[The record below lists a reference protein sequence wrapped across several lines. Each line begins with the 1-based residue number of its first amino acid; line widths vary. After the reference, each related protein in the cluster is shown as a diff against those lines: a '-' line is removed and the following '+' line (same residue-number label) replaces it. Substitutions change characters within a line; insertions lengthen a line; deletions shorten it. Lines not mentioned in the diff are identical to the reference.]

1 MCYLIQKTIYFKFV
15 VILATI
21 LITVSCSD
29 SKRISD
35 EYITIQLKP
44 SNEKQ
49 LLSSF
54 VDEASFVKLITP
66 ADMKVGSIEKIIF
79 HNNDF
84 YVRHTPTR
92 PAISVFDSGGKFK
105 YNIGKQGRG
114 PGEYVG
120 LHDFTIDDQQNEVVI
135 IDLMQQ
141 KMHHYGIEGIYKF
154 SNDLPI
160 HALEF
165 SHIVDDGFIFW
176 VGNLYN
182 DVMNKDESQLWNVYV
197 VNKDLS
203 IKNKYLEV
211 PKELMGAINGSL
223 PSSLSPYEG
232 GVNIVSP
239 LSNYIYHYRKGN
251 FKTKYYLDFGSLNC
265 DFINE
270 FRQYNGLTSS
280 FVFNLRKTGATYYPN
295 QFFEFKNYLYF
306 TFISNDQMHSVFYDK
321 NGETSYV
328 GIGYPDDDIN
338 NAIFGRAVGSY
349 QNRLVTVI
357 EPMLLLDEN
366 NKFPEKLNY
375 LSLTP
380 QSNAFLAIFRIR

>member
-1 MCYLIQKTIYFKFV
+1 MSHLIQKSVRFRFV
-15 VILATI
+15 V
-21 LITVSCSD
+21 LIVSMLISVSCSN
-29 SKRISD
+29 SKRIND
-35 EYITIQLKP
+35 EYISIHLKP

-54 VDEASFVKLITP
+54 VEEVNFVKLITP
-66 ADMKVGSIEKIIF
+66 DDMKVGSIEKIIL

-84 YVRHTPTR
+84 YVRHTPTS
-92 PAISVFDSGGKFK
+92 PSISVFDSGGKFK

-120 LHDFTIDDQQNEVVI
+120 LHDFTIDGQQNEVVI

-141 KMHHYGIEGIYKF
+141 KMHHYGIDGIYKF

-160 HALEF
+160 HALKF
-165 SHIVDDGFIFW
+165 SWLSDGFIFW

-223 PSSLSPYEG
+223 PSSLSPYEE

-239 LSNYIYHYRKGN
+239 LIKYIYHYRKGE
-251 FKTKYYLDFGSLNC
+251 FRTKYYLDFGPLNC

-270 FRQYNGLTSS
+270 FRHYNGLTSS

-306 TFISNDQMHSVFYDK
+306 TFISNDKMYSVFYDK

-338 NAIFGRAVGSY
+338 NAIFGRAVGSF
-349 QNRLVTVI
+349 QNRLITVI

-366 NKFPEKLNY
+366 NKFPEKLNN
-375 LSLTP
+375 LSLTSK
-380 QSNAFLAIFRIR
+380 SNAFLAIYSIR